1 MTLGEKIKLLRKQ
14 KGLTQNELGKLC
26 GMADSAIRRYESG
39 RGNPKLETLKKI
51 ATNLDVSVDF
61 LLPDSFI
68 EDEIKQS
75 EDELQYYLENNIN
88 IPLEKYENLEDFLN
102 LKKDKQID
110 AITTSIQKLNL
121 NGLLQ
126 VYNFVNILLDTSLYT
141 KNDTNEALI
150 DARIQLLLTY
160 KKRHDDMNKRLG
172 LENNEFLLNSELSKL
187 IEEKNKLNVKTSI
200 TKK

>member
-1 MTLGEKIKLLRKQ
+1 MFYFTI
-14 KGLTQNELGKLC
+14 
-26 GMADSAIRRYESG
+26 
-39 RGNPKLETLKKI
+39 
-51 ATNLDVSVDF
+51 SVTST
-61 LLPDSFI
+61 PSVFI